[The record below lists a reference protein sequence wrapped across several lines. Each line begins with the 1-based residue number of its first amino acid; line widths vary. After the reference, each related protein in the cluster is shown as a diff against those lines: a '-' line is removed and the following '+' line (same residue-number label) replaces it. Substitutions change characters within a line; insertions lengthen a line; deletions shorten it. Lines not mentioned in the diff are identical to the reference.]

1 MTPEPPQQP
10 PTGSDFGCSS
20 HYREGAE
27 NPRHSEFLIP
37 NSELGMRC
45 GYTPP
50 LGRNEKTKP
59 HITVSHRSG
68 GIMGKAMTP
77 ETRLARLSSVLDGA
91 RSMLIIVQNTPD
103 PDAIAAAAALRE
115 LANQRHEIA
124 CSIGYSGGIWRA
136 ENLAL
141 LRYLSL
147 NTRLLSDLDLDRFD
161 RLSMVDAQ
169 PGAGN
174 VSFDA
179 SVRLD
184 VVIDHHPIRRETRSA
199 RFTDIRSRYG
209 ATSTILYEYLKAAR
223 IEIPTQV
230 ATAMI
235 YGIRSDTQDLGR
247 ESTRADVEAF
257 LGLYPH
263 ANARAIGRIVQA
275 PLPRSY
281 FSKLRTALDEAT
293 VYGNRIVSFLGQME
307 SPEMIAEAADLLL
320 RAEEVRWTMTIGV
333 VAEWLHVSLRTIDRE
348 RHAGRIA
355 RNLAGR
361 RGFGGGH
368 QALAAAQIPLN
379 GANNELQIRQMV
391 QDLTKRFL
399 RATGNRNAK
408 GQKLCT

>member
-1 MTPEPPQQP
+1 MHLPAIIWI
-10 PTGSDFGCSS
+10 SDFGFSSFCS
-20 HYREGAE
+20 
-27 NPRHSEFLIP
+27 PRVEAKDAAHPEFPLQNSDLIAR
-37 NSELGMRC
+37 S
-45 GYTPP
+45 GYTPLLELHETKNP
-50 LGRNEKTKP
+50 NLG
-59 HITVSHRSG
+59 ISHRSG
-68 GIMGKAMTP
+68 GIMGTAMTP
-77 ETRLARLSSVLDGA
+77 ATRLARLSSVLDGA

-115 LANQRHEIA
+115 LAKERHEIA

-161 RLSMVDAQ
+161 RLAMVDAQ

-179 SVRLD
+179 SIRLD

-199 RFTDIRSRYG
+199 RFTDVRSRYG
-209 ATSTILYEYLKAAR
+209 ATSTILYEYLKAAN
-223 IEIPTQV
+223 IEIPTPV

-247 ESTRADVEAF
+247 ESTKADVEAF
-257 LGLYPH
+257 LDLYPL

-281 FSKLRTALDEAT
+281 FSKLRAALDEAT
-293 VYGNRIVSFLGQME
+293 VYGDRIVSFLGHLE

-320 RAEEVRWTMTIGV
+320 RAEEVRWALTFGV
-333 VAEWLHVSLRTIDRE
+333 VDNWLHVSIRARDRD

-379 GANNELQIRQMV
+379 GTNGDRQIRKLLG
-391 QDLTKRFL
+391 DLTKRFL

-408 GQKLCT
+408 GKKLCS

>member
-1 MTPEPPQQP
+1 MGGWCLYTHP
-10 PTGSDFGCSS
+10 
-20 HYREGAE
+20 
-27 NPRHSEFLIP
+27 L
-37 NSELGMRC
+37 ELNETERRVFAIRGMRGDC
-45 GYTPP
+45 VSPVITP
-50 LGRNEKTKP
+50 
-59 HITVSHRSG
+59 
-68 GIMGKAMTP
+68 A
-77 ETRLARLSSVLDGA
+77 TRLARLSSVLDSA

-124 CSIGYSGGIWRA
+124 CSIGHSGGVWRA

-141 LRYLSL
+141 LRYLGL
-147 NTRLLSDLDLDRFD
+147 NTRALKDLDLDRFD

-184 VVIDHHPIRRETRSA
+184 VVIDHHPIRAETRSA
-199 RFTDIRSRYG
+199 RFTDVRSRYG
-209 ATSTILYEYLKAAR
+209 ATSTILYEYLKVAK
-223 IEIPTQV
+223 IEIPTPV
-230 ATAMI
+230 ATAMV

-247 ESTRADVEAF
+247 ESTKADVDAF
-257 LGLYPH
+257 LDLYPS
-263 ANARAIGRIVQA
+263 ANPRALGRIVQA

-281 FSKLRTALDEAT
+281 FSKLRTALDDARIH
-293 VYGNRIVSFLGQME
+293 GDRIVSYLGRLE
-307 SPEMIAEAADLLL
+307 SPEMVAEAADLLL
-320 RAEEVRWTMTIGV
+320 RAEEVRWTMAMGV
-333 VAEWLHVSLRTIDRE
+333 VNDWIHVSLRTIDRQ

-379 GANNELQIRQMV
+379 GPNDGDQQIRKMV
-391 QDLTKRFL
+391 KDLTRRFL
-399 RATGNRNAK
+399 RATGNAK
-408 GQKLCT
+408 EPGKKLCS

>member
-1 MTPEPPQQP
+1 MLAGMPE
-10 PTGSDFGCSS
+10 G
-20 HYREGAE
+20 EGGWPCILDRASCIWVVGWA
-27 NPRHSEFLIP
+27 R
-37 NSELGMRC
+37 
-45 GYTPP
+45 YTPP
-50 LGRNEKTKP
+50 LGLNESDGIESTI
-59 HITVSHRSG
+59 HMERVGGVSP
-68 GIMGKAMTP
+68 AVTP
-77 ETRLARLSSVLDGA
+77 AKRLARLSSVLDGA

-115 LANQRHEIA
+115 LANERHEIA
-124 CSIGYSGGIWRA
+124 CSIGHSGGIWRA

-141 LRYLSL
+141 LKYLSL
-147 NTRLLSDLDLDRFD
+147 NTRPLSDLDLDRFD

-174 VSFDA
+174 VSFDT

-184 VVIDHHPIRRETRSA
+184 VVIDHHPIRPETRSA
-199 RFTDIRSRYG
+199 RFTDVRSRYG
-209 ATSTILYEYLKAAR
+209 ATSTMLYEYLREAR
-223 IEIPTQV
+223 IEIPTPV
-230 ATAMI
+230 ATAMV

-257 LGLYPH
+257 LALYPY
-263 ANARAIGRIVQA
+263 ANARALGRIVQA

-281 FSKLRTALDEAT
+281 FSKLRTALDEAK
-293 VYGNRIVSFLGQME
+293 VHGNRIVSFLGQME

-320 RAEEVRWTMTIGV
+320 RAEEVDWTMTIGV
-333 VAEWLHVSLRTIDRE
+333 VKDWLHISLRTTDRD

-379 GANNELQIRQMV
+379 GVNDSERQIRKMV
-391 QDLTKRFL
+391 RDLSKRFL
-399 RATGNRNAK
+399 RATGNAK
-408 GQKLCT
+408 EPGKRLCN

>member
-1 MTPEPPQQP
+1 
-10 PTGSDFGCSS
+10 
-20 HYREGAE
+20 
-27 NPRHSEFLIP
+27 
-37 NSELGMRC
+37 
-45 GYTPP
+45 
-50 LGRNEKTKP
+50 
-59 HITVSHRSG
+59 
-68 GIMGKAMTP
+68 MGKALTP
-77 ETRLARLSSVLDGA
+77 ATRLARLSSVLDGA

-115 LANQRHEIA
+115 LANERHEIA

-147 NTRLLSDLDLDRFD
+147 NTRPLNDLDLDRFD

-199 RFTDIRSRYG
+199 RFTDVRSRYG
-209 ATSTILYEYLKAAR
+209 ATSTILYEYLKAAK
-223 IEIPTQV
+223 IEIPTPV

-247 ESTRADVEAF
+247 ESTKADVEAF
-257 LGLYPH
+257 LDLYPR

-281 FSKLRTALDEAT
+281 FSKLRAALDEAR
-293 VYGNRIVSFLGQME
+293 VYGNRIVSFLGHLE
-307 SPEMIAEAADLLL
+307 SPEMVAEAADLLL
-320 RAEEVRWTMTIGV
+320 RAEEVRWTMTLGV
-333 VAEWLHVSLRTIDRE
+333 VDGWLHLSLRTRDRD
-348 RHAGRIA
+348 RDAGRIA

-379 GANNELQIRQMV
+379 GTNGERQIRKMV
-391 QDLTKRFL
+391 RDLTKRFL

-408 GQKLCT
+408 GKKLCS

>member
-1 MTPEPPQQP
+1 MTPDPPQQP
-10 PTGSDFGCSS
+10 PAGSDFPPTP
-20 HYREGAE
+20 EGAQ
-27 NPRHSEFLIP
+27 NPRHSEFRIP

-50 LGRNEKTKP
+50 LEKNG
-59 HITVSHRSG
+59 HQISNLGISQRAG

-77 ETRLARLSSVLDGA
+77 ATRLARLSSVLDGA

-115 LANQRHEIA
+115 LANERHEIA

-147 NTRLLSDLDLDRFD
+147 NTRPLADLDLDRFD

-179 SVRLD
+179 SIRLD

-199 RFTDIRSRYG
+199 RFTDVRSRYG
-209 ATSTILYEYLKAAR
+209 ATSTILYEYLKAAK
-223 IEIPTQV
+223 IDIPTPV

-247 ESTRADVEAF
+247 ESTKADVDAF
-257 LGLYPH
+257 LDLYPH

-281 FSKLRTALDEAT
+281 FSKLRTALDEAR
-293 VYGNRIVSFLGQME
+293 VYGDRIVSFLGHME

-320 RAEEVRWTMTIGV
+320 RAEEVSWAMTLGV
-333 VAEWLHVSLRTIDRE
+333 VDDWLHLSIRTRDRD
-348 RHAGRIA
+348 RDAGRIA

-368 QALAAAQIPLN
+368 QTLAAAQIPLN
-379 GANNELQIRQMV
+379 GTSGERQIRKLV
-391 QDLTKRFL
+391 GDLTKRFL
-399 RATGNRNAK
+399 RATGNRNATGK
-408 GQKLCT
+408 KLCT